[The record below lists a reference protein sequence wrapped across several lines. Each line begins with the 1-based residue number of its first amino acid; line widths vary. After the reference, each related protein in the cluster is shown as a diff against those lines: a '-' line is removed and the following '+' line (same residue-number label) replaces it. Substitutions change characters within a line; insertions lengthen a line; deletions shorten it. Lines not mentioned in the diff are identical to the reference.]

1 MTNNMP
7 HAEFVHLHN
16 HTEYSLLDGA
26 CRLTDDRGKPAELL
40 HLISKEFKMP
50 ALAIT
55 DHGNMYGAMEFYSVC
70 RESGIKPII
79 GCEVYLAPG
88 SRFDKKYVKGS
99 DTENY
104 FHLTLLAKDLTGY
117 QNLMHMVSLGF
128 LEGFYYKPRVDK
140 ELLKKYHEGII
151 ALSGCL
157 KGEVANCL
165 LKEKFNEAEKLAAEY
180 RDIFGKDNFYLEVM
194 DNGLE
199 EQKTIIPH
207 LMELSAKT
215 GIGLVATNDCHYLK
229 KEDSYDHDVL
239 LCIGTG
245 RTLDDPGRMRFSSDQ
260 FYYRS
265 PAEMIKLFSYIP
277 DAVKNTLAISDKI
290 GLDINFDQLYLPHYP
305 VPEGETAESYL
316 EKLCVK
322 GLKTRYGEVTD
333 VHKKRLEHELVI
345 INKMGFAPYFLIVW
359 DFIAYAKSQGI
370 PVGPGRGSGAG
381 SIVAYTLGITD
392 ICPLKYGL
400 LFERFLNPDRR
411 SMPDLDIDFAD
422 TGRDRVIEYVIN
434 KYGASNC
441 AQIITFGSMQARLVI
456 RDVGRVMGFTPGE
469 TDRIAK
475 MVPFGTNIYS
485 ALQTVPEL
493 KNLMNS
499 DERVKK
505 LLASSQKLE
514 GLKRHTG
521 VHAAGMVIAK
531 EEITKFSPLAKGS
544 KDVVTTQ
551 YDGNILPKLGL
562 LKVDFLGLRTLT
574 VIDDTVKMIRKANPG
589 FTLKDLDLTDKKTFQ
604 LFTAAKTLGVFQLE
618 SKGMR
623 DLLRKLKPTEIEVII
638 ALNALYR
645 PGPLGSGM
653 IDDFVAR
660 KHGRTQIKYDH
671 PLLEPIL
678 KETYGVILYQE
689 QVMRIA
695 TDLAGFTAG
704 QADGLRKAMGKK
716 IPEEIEKQ
724 RDNFITGAKHK
735 GIERNVAE
743 KTFDQIVHFGGYGF
757 NKSHAAA
764 YGMVS
769 YQTAYLKAN
778 YPIEYMTALL
788 NAEIGHSAVVKE
800 DEESKLATYIQDADK
815 FGIKILPPDV
825 QASEAAFSIEDGAIR
840 FGLTAVKNV
849 GEGAAQSIVAAR
861 VEKGPFKS
869 WEDFIGRV
877 DLHAANR
884 KVLESLIK
892 AGAFDSFGESYTYTR
907 AELTAKLDQSLEWA
921 QSRNKDSSIGQG
933 SLFGPEEFAKN
944 VDLKVK
950 SEPWT
955 EHDALSFE
963 KEVLGFY
970 LSGHPLAQHQHELVA
985 YSQYRL
991 DRLPQGGDDPRSSPL
1006 VRLAGMIANAKKLV
1020 TKEKKE
1026 QYARFK
1032 LEDLNGE
1039 IEVVVFPKSYAAGMA
1054 KYIVPNTLV
1063 VVKGRLSGRDSS
1075 NELLAEEMMTMDEAK
1090 KKLVPYTGAIHLK
1103 LSCAGLEE
1111 DALNRIKEIINVYP
1125 GESPVILDVAVPGQG
1140 EYAIETE
1147 LSIKYGQ
1154 KFFSDIEELLGQDSW
1169 ELRSI

>member
-1 MTNNMP
+1 M
-7 HAEFVHLHN
+7 HSEFVHLHN

-40 HLISKEFKMP
+40 HIISKEYKMP

-55 DHGNMYGAMEFYSVC
+55 DHGNMYGAMEFFSAC
-70 RESGIKPII
+70 RESGIKPIV

-88 SRFDKKYVKGS
+88 SRFDKENKRGS

-104 FHLTLLAKDLTGY
+104 FHLTLLAKDFTGY
-117 QNLMHMVSLGF
+117 QNLMHIVSLGF
-128 LEGFYYKPRVDK
+128 LEGFYYKPRIDK
-140 ELLKKYHEGII
+140 ELLRKHHEGII

-157 KGEVANCL
+157 QGEVAKSL
-165 LKEKFNEAEKLAAEY
+165 MKDKFAEAEKLAQEY
-180 RDIFGKDNFYLEVM
+180 RDIFGKDNYYLEVM
-194 DNGLE
+194 DHGLE
-199 EQKTIIPH
+199 DQKRIIPH
-207 LMELSAKT
+207 LMELSSKS
-215 GIGLVATNDCHYLK
+215 GIPLVATNDCHFLK
-229 KEDSYDHDVL
+229 KDDAYDHDVL

-245 RTLDDPGRMRFSSDQ
+245 RTLDDPGRMKFSSDQ
-260 FYYRS
+260 FYYKS
-265 PAEMIKLFSYIP
+265 PAEMIKLFDYIP
-277 DAVKNTLAISDKI
+277 DAAKNTLAIADKV
-290 GLDINFDQLYLPHYP
+290 GLDINFDQLLLPHYP

-316 EKLCVK
+316 KKLCVQ
-322 GLKTRYGEVTD
+322 GLKTRYGEVTEK
-333 VHKKRLEHELVI
+333 HTKRLEHELAI
-345 INKMGFAPYFLIVW
+345 INKMGFAAYFLIVW

-381 SIVAYTLGITD
+381 AIVAYTLGITD

-422 TGRDRVIEYVIN
+422 AGRERVIEYVIK

-475 MVPFGTNIYS
+475 MVPFGSNIYT

-493 KNLMNS
+493 KNLTHS
-499 DERVKK
+499 DERLKK
-505 LLASSQKLE
+505 LISSSQKLE

-544 KDVVTTQ
+544 KDIITTQ

-574 VIDDTVKMIRKANPG
+574 IIDDAVKMIRANKKPD
-589 FTLKDLDLTDKKTFQ
+589 FTLKDLDLSDKPTFK
-604 LFTAAKTLGVFQLE
+604 LLNAAQALGVFQLE
-618 SKGMR
+618 SRGMR
-623 DLLRKLKPTEIEVII
+623 DLLRKLQPTDIEDVI
-638 ALNALYR
+638 ALIALYR
-645 PGPLGSGM
+645 PGPMGSGM
-653 IDDFVAR
+653 IDDFVGR
-660 KHGRTQIKYDH
+660 KHGRTKTKYDH
-671 PLLEPIL
+671 ALLEPIL
-678 KETYGVILYQE
+678 KDTYGVILYQE

-704 QADGLRKAMGKK
+704 EANGLRKAMGKK

-724 RDNFITGAKHK
+724 REKFIAGAKAK
-735 GIERNVAE
+735 GVDKHISE
-743 KTFDQIVHFGGYGF
+743 KTFDLLVKFGGYGF

-764 YGMVS
+764 YGIVS

-778 YPIEYMTALL
+778 YTIEYLTALM
-788 NAEIGHSAVVKE
+788 NSEIGRSVAGKE
-800 DEESKLATYIQDADK
+800 EEESKLSTYVQDAEK
-815 FGIKILPPDV
+815 FGIKILPPNVDC
-825 QASEAAFSIEDGAIR
+825 SETKFSIEGSNIR
-840 FGLTAVKNV
+840 FGLMAVKNV
-849 GEGAAQSIVAAR
+849 GEGAAQSIVDSR
-861 VEKGPFKS
+861 KMKGPFKS
-869 WEDFIGRV
+869 WEEFINRV
-877 DLHAANR
+877 DLHAINH
-884 KVLESLIK
+884 KVFESLIK
-892 AGAFDSFGESYTYTR
+892 AGAFDQFGEKYNGTR
-907 AELTAKLDQSLEWA
+907 AYLTANLDKSLERA
-921 QSRNKDSSIGQG
+921 QSHNKDSAIGQG
-933 SLFGPEEFAKN
+933 SLFEPEQFAADTDNN
-944 VDLKVK
+944 VKV
-950 SEPWT
+950 EPWS

-991 DRLPQGGDDPRSSPL
+991 DHLPQGGDDPRSSPL
-1006 VRLAGMIANAKKLV
+1006 VRLAGMIANAKKLM

-1026 QYARFK
+1026 PYARFK

-1075 NELLAEEMMTMDEAK
+1075 NELLAEEMMTMEEAK
-1090 KKLVPYTGAIHLK
+1090 RKLVPYTGTIHLK
-1103 LSCAGLEE
+1103 LSSAGFEE
-1111 DALNRIKEIINVYP
+1111 SALNRIKDIIKEHP
-1125 GESPVILDVAVPGQG
+1125 GKSPVVLDVAVPGKG
-1140 EYAIETE
+1140 EYAVETE
-1147 LSIKYGQ
+1147 LSVKYGQ
-1154 KFFSDIEELLGQDSW
+1154 KFFTDIEDLLGQDSW
-1169 ELRSI
+1169 ELKSI

>member
-1 MTNNMP
+1 MK
-7 HAEFVHLHN
+7 HSEFVHLHN

-40 HLISKEFKMP
+40 HLISKEYKMP

-70 RESGIKPII
+70 RESGIKPIV

-88 SRFDKKYVKGS
+88 SRFDRKIDRNS

-140 ELLKKYHEGII
+140 ELLRKHHEGII

-165 LKEKFNEAEKLAAEY
+165 MKERFQEAEKAAVEY
-180 RDIFGKDNFYLEVM
+180 RDIFGKENFYLEVM

-199 EQKTIIPH
+199 DQRRVIPH
-207 LMELSAKT
+207 LMELSKKT

-229 KEDSYDHDVL
+229 KEDAYEHDVL

-245 RTLDDPGRMRFSSDQ
+245 RTLDDPGRMKFSSDE

-265 PAEMIKLFSYIP
+265 PEEMIKLFDYIP
-277 DAVKNTLAISDKI
+277 EATKNTLVIADKV
-290 GLDINFDQLYLPHYP
+290 GLDVNFDQLLLPSYP
-305 VPEGETAESYL
+305 VPEGETAEGL
-316 EKLCVK
+316 LKKLCLK
-322 GLKTRYGEVTD
+322 GLKTRYGTVTEL
-333 VHKKRLEHELVI
+333 HTKRLEYELGV

-359 DFIAYAKSQGI
+359 DFISYAKSQGI

-381 SIVAYTLGITD
+381 AIVAYTLGITD

-422 TGRDRVIEYVIN
+422 AGREKVIEYVIN
-434 KYGASNC
+434 KYGSKNC

-475 MVPFGTNIYS
+475 MIPFGTNIYS
-485 ALQTVPEL
+485 ALQSVPEL
-493 KNLMNS
+493 KTLTNS
-499 DERVKK
+499 DARLKK
-505 LLASSQKLE
+505 LISSSLKLE

-531 EEITKFSPLAKGS
+531 EEITKYSPLAKGS

-574 VIDDTVKMIRKANPG
+574 IIDDAVKMIRRTRNPD
-589 FTLKDLDLTDKKTFQ
+589 FTLENLDLTDKKTFQ
-604 LFTAAKTLGVFQLE
+604 MLAAAKTLGVFQLE
-618 SKGMR
+618 SRGMR
-623 DLLRKLKPTEIEVII
+623 DLVRKLIPTEIEDII
-638 ALNALYR
+638 ALVALYR
-645 PGPLGSGM
+645 PGPMGSGM
-653 IDDFVAR
+653 LDDYVAR
-660 KHGRTQIKYDH
+660 KHGRTPIKYDH

-689 QVMRIA
+689 QVMRIPR
-695 TDLAGFTAG
+695 DLAGFTAG

-724 RDNFITGAKHK
+724 RETFLSGAKSK
-735 GIERNVAE
+735 GIERHIAV

-764 YGMVS
+764 YGIVS

-778 YPIEYMTALL
+778 YTIEYLTALL
-788 NAEIGHSAVVKE
+788 NSEIGRSAVAKE
-800 DEESKLATYIQDADK
+800 DEESKLATYIQDAEK
-815 FGIKILPPDV
+815 FGIKLLAPDV
-825 QASEAAFSIEDGAIR
+825 QHSEARFSIENGAIR

-849 GEGAAQSIVAAR
+849 GDGAAESIVALR
-861 VEKGPFKS
+861 GEKGPFKS
-869 WEDFIGRV
+869 WEDFISRI

-884 KVLESLIK
+884 KTLESLIK
-892 AGAFDSFGESYTYTR
+892 AGAFDSFGESYVYTR
-907 AELTAKLDQSLEWA
+907 SEFTAKLDKSLEWA
-921 QSRNKDSSIGQG
+921 QSQNNDSAIGQG
-933 SLFGPEEFAKN
+933 SLFEAKELNGNIDSN
-944 VDLKVK
+944 VKV
-950 SEPWT
+950 EPWT

-985 YSQYRL
+985 FSQYRL
-991 DRLPQGGDDPRSSPL
+991 DRLPQGGDDPRSSPM

-1039 IEVVVFPKSYAAGMA
+1039 IEVVVFPRSYAGGMA
-1054 KYIVPNTLV
+1054 KYIVPNSLV
-1063 VVKGRLSGRDSS
+1063 VVKGRLSGKDST
-1075 NELLAEEMMTMDEAK
+1075 NELLAEEIMTMEEAK
-1090 KKLVPYTGAIHLK
+1090 QKLVPYSGIIHLR
-1103 LSCAGLEE
+1103 LSSAGLE
-1111 DALNRIKEIINVYP
+1111 DNTLDKIKDVIKNHP
-1125 GESPVILDVAVPGQG
+1125 GESGVTLDVAVPGQG
-1140 EYAIETE
+1140 EY
-1147 LSIKYGQ
+1147 SIVTDLAVKYSQ

-1169 ELRSI
+1169 DLRSI